1 VKTGFALPTPFS
13 RGRRAEPLPVPEVD
27 LARFMG
33 AWYVLGG
40 ILTPVERFAYNPV
53 EFYELDDDGT
63 VATRF
68 RFRLGS
74 FDGPFVELTSRG
86 YVTDDPSQAIWG
98 MEFVPPLRLDYRI
111 AFVDPDY
118 RTTLVARERRDL
130 LWIMARTPHVDDA
143 ELGRLIGRAEAMGY
157 DPDAIF
163 TAPQRWPD

>member
-1 VKTGFALPTPFS
+1 LKTTLAFPNPFAF
-13 RGRRAEPLPVPEVD
+13 GRRPDPLPIPDVD

-40 ILTPVERFAYNPV
+40 ILTPLERFAYNPV
-53 EFYELDDDGT
+53 EYYELDDDGT

-68 RFRLGS
+68 RFRLGG
-74 FDGPFVELTSRG
+74 FEGPFVELRSRG
-86 YVTDDPSQAIWG
+86 CVTDDPSQAIWG

-111 AFVDPDY
+111 AFVDADY

-130 LWIMARTPHVDDA
+130 LWIMARTPHIDDGA
-143 ELGRLIGRAEAMGY
+143 LGRLIGRAEAMGY

-163 TAPQRWPD
+163 TTPQRWQD